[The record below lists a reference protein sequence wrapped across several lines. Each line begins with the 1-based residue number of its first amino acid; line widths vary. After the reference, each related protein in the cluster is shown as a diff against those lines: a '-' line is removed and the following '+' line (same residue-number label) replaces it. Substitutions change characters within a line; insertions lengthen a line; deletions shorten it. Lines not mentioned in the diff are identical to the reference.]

1 MEKKQQDHVEMKDFV
16 EFIAKGLVDDP
27 TQVKVNRI
35 DGGKTTIY
43 ELSVAKADLGKIIGR
58 QGRTAQAMRTLLVAV
73 AAKQGTNRA
82 ILEILE

>member
-1 MEKKQQDHVEMKDFV
+1 MEMRTPGQVTMKEYVEY
-16 EFIAKGLVDDP
+16 IARGLVDDP
-27 TQVKVNRI
+27 ASVLVNQI

-58 QGRTAQAMRTLLVAV
+58 QGRTAQAMRTLLVALS
-73 AAKQGTNRA
+73 AKQGTNRV